1 MTTAKILFN
10 SVISTPDARFMC
22 TDVKDF
28 YLNTPMARYEYMR
41 LPVRILPQEIVEQ
54 YQLLPLLHDGWVY
67 DEILKGMYGLPQAG
81 IIANQRLEKHLAKYG
96 YKPTYLTPGL
106 WRHESQTITFSL
118 VVDDFGVKYV
128 GDQHTRHLIKA
139 LEDLYTV
146 SSNWTGSL
154 YCGLTLNWGYTNCTV
169 DLSMPNY
176 VATALHKFQHP
187 PPSRRQHAP
196 HHWTW
201 PVYGA
206 RVQYAPEPDDK
217 ALLPAADIKRVQ
229 QVVGTLLY
237 YARAVDSTMLVALNA
252 ISASQSKATKNTAAA
267 IVHLL
272 LHYAATH
279 PDAILRYQRSDMVLH
294 IYSDASYLSGP
305 EARSRAGG
313 HHFLS
318 SRPADPTKAPSRQ
331 PTDNGSIHAECSV
344 LHNVMASAAE
354 AKIGALCIN
363 SQTAEVFRA
372 TLIEMGHP

>member
-10 SVISTPDARFMC
+10 SVISTPDGRFMC

-28 YLNTPMARYEYMR
+28 YLNTLMARYEYMC
-41 LPVRILPQEIVEQ
+41 LPIRILPQEIVEQ
-54 YQLLPLLHDGWVY
+54 YQLLPFVHDGWVY
-67 DEILKGMYGLPQAG
+67 VEIRKGMYGLPQAG
-81 IIANQRLEKHLAKYG
+81 IITNQRLEKHLAKYG

-106 WRHESQTITFSL
+106 WRHESRPITFSL
-118 VVDDFGVKYV
+118 AVDDFGVKYV
-128 GDQHTRHLIKA
+128 GDQHARLLIKA

-146 SSNWTGSL
+146 SSDWTGSL
-154 YCGLTLNWGYTNCTV
+154 YCCLTLDWDYTNRTV

-176 VATALHKFQHP
+176 VAMALHKFQHP
-187 PPSRRQHAP
+187 PPSCRQHSP
-196 HHWTW
+196 HQWTR

-272 LHYAATH
+272 DYAARLCCH
-279 PDAILRYQRSDMVLH
+279 PSRRHPTLPAQRHGAAYTQRCLVPLC
-294 IYSDASYLSGP
+294 
-305 EARSRAGG
+305 ARSAQPRGWPS
-313 HHFLS
+313 LS
-318 SRPADPTKAPSRQ
+318 QFPSCRSYQSSQSATNQQRQYTCRMQRPSQRHGLCR
-331 PTDNGSIHAECSV
+331 GS
-344 LHNVMASAAE
+344 
-354 AKIGALCIN
+354 
-363 SQTAEVFRA
+363 
-372 TLIEMGHP
+372 